1 MPVNDPDFPEF
12 GFFVK
17 IRVLVTPGLDL
28 DVTDNL
34 YFSLQPLSCDSL
46 AFGKIR
52 RCCGEGQM
60 PSAELC
66 KLLKHQASLLGVG

>member
-28 DVTDNL
+28 DVSDSL
-34 YFSLQPLSCDSL
+34 YFPLQPLS
-46 AFGKIR
+46 
-52 RCCGEGQM
+52 
-60 PSAELC
+60 
-66 KLLKHQASLLGVG
+66 